1 MPMLQ
6 LEKKLKEI
14 LSPEVFEHSIKVKDY
29 CYDLARHYK
38 CDPEKLSIA
47 GLVHDCGKVYSSD
60 ELISKAEDFDIS
72 ITEMILSSPVNT
84 LHGVMGA
91 NYAREKLGIDDNEIL
106 TAVKYHTY
114 GSEDMNIFTK
124 LLFIANKVFSI
135 DKKYSDQIEE
145 VKKTVLKDIDQA
157 VLMTF
162 DIMLKSYILEGK
174 LINPQLVTSRNK
186 ILMSLKNI
194 NKI

>member
-1 MPMLQ
+1 MPILQ

-29 CYDLARHYK
+29 CYDLAQHYK

-47 GLVHDCGKVYSSD
+47 GLVHDCGKIYSSD

-106 TAVKYHTY
+106 TAIKYHTY

-145 VKKTVLKDIDQA
+145 VKKTVLKDINQA